1 MKCTNMS
8 RIGKKIILIPA
19 GVTVTVANALV
30 RVTGPKGTIEERL
43 HPHVTV
49 TVAEST
55 AQVSVKNPDLKDDR
69 ALWGLFGS
77 LIRSMITG
85 VVAGF
90 EKKLEVQG
98 VGYKVA
104 LQGKDVRFDV
114 GFSHP
119 VLFPVPNGITITLDK
134 NIISV
139 QGISKQLVGET
150 AARIRKIRKPEPYK
164 GKGIRY
170 VDEVVRRKVGKAMK
184 TAA

>member
-1 MKCTNMS
+1 MKCTNPMS
-8 RIGKKIILIPA
+8 RIGKKPIIIPA
-19 GVTVTVANALV
+19 GVTVTVADSLV
-30 RVTGPKGTIEERL
+30 RVTGPKGTLEQKL

-49 TVAEST
+49 TVADGAAE
-55 AQVSVKNPDLKDDR
+55 VSVKKPDLKDDR

-77 LIRSMITG
+77 LVRSMVVG
-85 VVAGF
+85 VTVGF

-98 VGYKVA
+98 VGYKVV
-104 LQGKDVRFDV
+104 LQGNDVRFDV

-119 VLFPVPNGITITLDK
+119 VLFPVPNGITITIDK
-134 NIISV
+134 NVISV

-170 VDEVVRRKVGKAMK
+170 EGEIIRRKQGKK
-184 TAA
+184 AA